1 MPDVRL
7 VAEEEISA
15 AQAAALAVLLD
26 LEARR
31 ENLRAARSGTPQVPS
46 ATPDLQAMQRA
57 YAAFRTQLRAYQA
70 RFSPTHATELLLNTP
85 DRLGRWCRQVRDLH
99 LRAGQPG
106 PAHSPVHLLEKAY
119 RWADR
124 LAGKRGKDRVSR
136 ATPPG
141 PAEAVFRALEAI
153 AAWCDA
159 LPPVP

>member
-31 ENLRAARSGTPQVPS
+31 ENLRTARSGTPQVPS

-57 YAAFRTQLRAYQA
+57 YAAFRAQLKAYQT
-70 RFSPTHATELLLNTP
+70 RFAPTHAPELLLNTP
-85 DRLGRWCRQVRDLH
+85 ARLGRWCRQVRDLH
-99 LRAGQPG
+99 LRAGH
-106 PAHSPVHLLEKAY
+106 AARARCPVHVLEKAY
-119 RWADR
+119 RWAGR
-124 LAGKRGKDRVSR
+124 LAGKRGTERASR

-141 PAEAVFRALEAI
+141 TAEAVIRDLEAL

-159 LPPVP
+159 LTQIP